1 MDRQGLE
8 GVEIMKGK
16 HIILGVHI
24 QDRARDAAKVQKIL
38 SENGCIIKTRLGL
51 HEVDENF
58 CAAGGVVLL
67 ELRGGVKQAGELAAK
82 LGALK
87 DVEVKKMVFAHAK

>member
-1 MDRQGLE
+1 MVKD
-8 GVEIMKGK
+8 K
-16 HIILGVHI
+16 HIILGVHV
-24 QDRARDAAKVQKIL
+24 QNRARDAAKVQKIL

-67 ELRGGVKQAGELAAK
+67 ELRGGAKQANALAK
-82 LGALK
+82 QLGALK
-87 DVEVKKMVFAHAK
+87 DIEVKKMVFPHTK